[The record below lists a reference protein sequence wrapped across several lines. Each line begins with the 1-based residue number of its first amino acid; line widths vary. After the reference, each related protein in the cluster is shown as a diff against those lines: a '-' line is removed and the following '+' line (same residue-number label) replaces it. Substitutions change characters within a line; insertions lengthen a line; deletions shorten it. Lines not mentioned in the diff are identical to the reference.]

1 MQFDEWR
8 DPMITIFNRK
18 EVCITYDMNRQAEI
32 RNILQGANIDYII
45 RTKNRTETMLVRGG
59 TRAYTGSWGNRQM
72 MDYEYHIYVHKDDY
86 ERALYLMRG

>member
-8 DPMITIFNRK
+8 DLMITIFNRK